1 MLGSKLS
8 FRVSIIIET
17 NLPRKVIF
25 IMIVLIVA
33 NTYIA
38 LMSIYFLKKVMY
50 T

>member
-1 MLGSKLS
+1 M
-8 FRVSIIIET
+8 SIIIET
-17 NLPRKVIF
+17 NLPRKIIF

-38 LMSIYFLKKVMY
+38 LIMSIYFLKEVMY